1 MGSTTFEDV
10 LDRLYFKAIDQKDK
24 GTSFERLIRRYLQL
38 EPKYADQFSD
48 VWMWNEWPG
57 RNGKVDT
64 GIDLVARD
72 RYTGELTAIQCKFFD
87 PTLTLQKGQIDSF
100 FTAAGK
106 TDFSYGMVVSTTDKW
121 SKHAEDA
128 LEGQSKE
135 MTRLRLRDLA
145 ESTIDW
151 SEFDVDQPEKMRQ
164 LDRKAPRKYQREA
177 IDDVAAGF
185 KAGAR
190 GKLIMACGT
199 GKTYTSLKIVEEQV
213 PIGGSVLF
221 LVPSIALLQQTLN
234 EWTAQ
239 ATVPLR
245 PLAVCSDTKVGRREH
260 EDVSMH
266 DLAFPATTDPVK
278 LLNRSR
284 ISTGQEAVTVVFST
298 YQSIDVIA
306 QAQKD
311 GLPDFDLILCD
322 EAHRTTGITEADHDD
337 STFVRV
343 HDNTYIKAAK
353 RLYMTAT
360 PRIYVQESKAKAA
373 EDNVAVYSMDD
384 EAVYGPEFHHLGFG
398 KAVEMGHLSDY
409 KVLVLAVDEEAVSR
423 SFQGLFEENGDL
435 KLDDAARIVGCW
447 NGLSKRG
454 VNGQRLDIADAS
466 PMHRAVAFARNIKES
481 KKLAAEI
488 ELIGRQLLVNSADGP
503 AKTDDGDPSV
513 PADSTLKLEA
523 GHVDGT
529 FNVLERS
536 AKLDWLKEP
545 VDGNVCRILS
555 NARCLSEGVDVPTL
569 DAVLFLNPRNSQV
582 DVVQSVGRV
591 MRKAE
596 GKEYGY
602 IILPIAVPASQDPE
616 TALNDN
622 KKYKVVWDVLQ
633 ALRAHDD
640 RFEAMINKLDLNRNA
655 NDVIDVITVADP
667 FDNDNEPGSGGSS
680 DSDAPSQ
687 ETLFHLAG
695 ADAWRNAIFARMVR
709 KVGDRRYWES
719 WATDVKEIAD
729 RHVIRIRTILD
740 GPDPR
745 ARQEFAVFLEG
756 LRGNLNDGIS
766 ESDAIDMLSQHLIT
780 KPVFEALFDG
790 YSFAAHNPVSQVMD
804 SMVAV
809 LEQYNLDSEVQNLE
823 EFYRSVRLRAE
834 GVTNAEGKQ
843 RIITELYEKFFKL
856 AFPRA
861 AESLG
866 IVYTP
871 VEVVDFII
879 RAVDDVLAKDFGSS
893 LSAPGVHVLDPFSGT
908 GTFTVRLL
916 QSGRIKHQDL
926 LRKYTQELHANEIL
940 LMAYYIAAINIE
952 ATLHGLLEEQAAERG
967 EDPDAVKYVPFDGV
981 VLTDTFQMTE
991 DGDTLDEHVFT
1002 SNNERVVAQNALDIR
1017 VIIGNPPYSVGQS
1030 SGNDNNA
1037 NLKYPTLDGAIRDT
1051 YLANGAGSARGNIYD
1066 SYIRAIRWASNRIL
1080 TSSDGGVVAYVSNGG
1095 YIDSNAADGLRKTLV
1110 GEFHDIYVYNLR
1122 GNTRSSGD
1130 HARREGGQIF
1140 GSGSRATVAILI
1152 LVKKPGST
1160 SSAVLHYRD
1169 IGDSLDRDK
1178 KLAIVD
1184 AGTLA
1189 NIEWST
1195 IIPNSDGDWINQRN
1209 SLFESFT
1216 PIGDKKGGSGIFTT
1230 YSAGVK
1236 TNRDAWVYNSSAT
1249 KLRYNVLATSDFF
1262 NSEVERYASVG
1273 SSTEPAAFVDAD
1285 PAKISWSTRLRDRLA
1300 NKEQIDPTDDSYRS
1314 STYRPFTKQHLF
1326 FDPALNEAQ
1335 SLLPKIFP
1343 GPDSENFGI
1352 YITSPASHYP
1362 TFEALMVDSLPD
1374 LHMLDTG
1381 QFFPRYTYATL
1392 TAGEDLFSAAEAL
1405 SAHRRVDNITDGALT
1420 DYRAEYGAD
1429 VTKDDIFFYVYGL
1442 LHSPEY
1448 RTAFTADLKKMLPRI
1463 PKVLG
1468 RKEFRAL
1475 SQAGR
1480 ELSALHIGYETV
1492 APYPLNEEENGLVS
1506 VADSYDKY
1514 AVTKMKYAGKAG
1526 AWDKTRIVYN
1536 SHVSLAGIPAEAQR
1550 YMLGARSALDWI
1562 LERYQ
1567 IKTDKASGIIND
1579 PNDWSREHA
1588 QPRYIIDL
1596 IGRIVTVSLETNRIV
1611 GSLPGLGLEK

>member
-106 TDFSYGMVVSTTDKW
+106 ADFSYGMVVSTTDKW

-135 MTRLRLRDLA
+135 MTRLRLKDLA

-185 KAGAR
+185 KTGDR

-260 EDVSMH
+260 EDVSVH

-278 LLNRSR
+278 LLNRAR

-306 QAQKD
+306 QAQKG
-311 GLPDFDLILCD
+311 GLVDFDLVLCD

-398 KAVEMGHLSDY
+398 KAVEMGHLADY

-466 PMHRAVAFARNIKES
+466 PMRRAVAFARNIKES
-481 KKLAAEI
+481 KKLAAEF
-488 ELIGRQLLVNSADGP
+488 ELIGRQLLVNSTDGP
-503 AKTDDGDPSV
+503 TQTDDDASSAP
-513 PADSTLKLEA
+513 PDSALKLEA

-545 VDGNVCRILS
+545 VEGNVCRILS

-640 RFEAMINKLDLNRNA
+640 RFEAMINKLDLNRNS

-667 FDNDNEPGSGGSS
+667 FDVDEPGTGGSQ
-680 DSDAPSQ
+680 DIDGPSQ

-729 RHVIRIRTILD
+729 RHVIRIRSILD

-745 ARQEFAVFLEG
+745 AREEFAVFLEG

-823 EFYRSVRLRAE
+823 DFYRSVRIRAE

-843 RIITELYEKFFKL
+843 KIITELYEKFFKL

-916 QSGRIKHQDL
+916 QSGRIRPADL

-967 EDPDAVKYVPFDGV
+967 EDLTAVEYVPFDGV

-1002 SNNERVVAQNALDIR
+1002 SNNERVIAQNALDIR

-1037 NLKYPTLDGAIRDT
+1037 NLKYPSLDDSIRTTYADRSTATLKNS
-1051 YLANGAGSARGNIYD
+1051 LYD

-1080 TSSDGGVVAYVSNGG
+1080 ASPDGGVVAYVSNGG
-1095 YIDSNAADGLRKTLV
+1095 YIDGNTADGLRKTLIS
-1110 GEFHDIYVYNLR
+1110 EFHDVYIYNLR
-1122 GNTRSSGD
+1122 GNTRSSGE

-1140 GSGSRATVAILI
+1140 GAGSRATVAILI
-1152 LVKKPGST
+1152 LVKKPGPT
-1160 SSAVLHYRD
+1160 PGAALHYRD
-1169 IGDSLDRDK
+1169 IGDYLDRRE

-1184 AGTLA
+1184 SGTLA
-1189 NIEWST
+1189 TIDWSA
-1195 IIPNSDGDWINQRN
+1195 IVPNSDGDWINHRN
-1209 SLFESFT
+1209 AAFDAFT
-1216 PIGDKKGGSGIFTT
+1216 PLGDKKGSAGIFAT
-1230 YSAGVK
+1230 YSGGLK
-1236 TNRDAWVYNSSAT
+1236 TNRDAWIYNSSAE
-1249 KLRYNVLATSDFF
+1249 KLRRNVDAMVGFYNR
-1262 NSEVERYASVG
+1262 EVDRYAREGGGTSVDG
-1273 SSTEPAAFVDAD
+1273 FINKDTTRFSWDRADKQKLPRGVKYTADQDRVFV
-1285 PAKISWSTRLRDRLA
+1285 
-1300 NKEQIDPTDDSYRS
+1300 
-1314 STYRPFTKQHLF
+1314 STYRPFQKQFVQFERHLNNTIYQL
-1326 FDPALNEAQ
+1326 PAIYPTA
-1335 SLLPKIFP
+1335 
-1343 GPDSENFGI
+1343 DTDNFGI

-1362 TFEALMVDSLPD
+1362 TFEAVMVGSLPD

-1381 QFFPRYTYATL
+1381 QFFPRYTYPNPM
-1392 TAGEDLFSAAEAL
+1392 AGEDLFSATEAP
-1405 SAHRRVDNITDGALT
+1405 SSSERVDNITDATLA
-1420 DYRAEYGAD
+1420 DYRTTYGAD
-1429 VTKDDIFFYVYGL
+1429 VIKDDILFYVYGL

-1448 RTAFTADLKKMLPRI
+1448 RKEFVSDLKKVLPRI
-1463 PKVLG
+1463 PKVPGAEQFLA
-1468 RKEFRAL
+1468 FA
-1475 SQAGR
+1475 QAGR
-1480 ELSALHIGYETV
+1480 ELSALHVGYESV
-1492 APYPLNEEENGLVS
+1492 EPYPLTEVQTGLVP
-1506 VADSYDKY
+1506 VDDEYAKY

-1526 AWDKTRIVYN
+1526 AWDKTRIIYN
-1536 SHVSLAGIPAEAQR
+1536 SHVSLAGIPAGAQR

-1567 IKTDKASGIIND
+1567 VRTDKASGIVND

-1596 IGRIVTVSLETNRIV
+1596 IGRIITVSLGTNRIV
-1611 GSLPGLGLEK
+1611 DSLPGLDLDK

>member
-1 MGSTTFEDV
+1 MGFATFEDV
-10 LDRLYFKAIDQKDK
+10 LDRLYFTAIDQKDK
-24 GTSFERLIRRYLQL
+24 GSKFERLIKRYLEL

-48 VWMWNEWPG
+48 VWMWQEYPG
-57 RNGKVDT
+57 RDGKVDT
-64 GIDLVARD
+64 GIDLVAKD
-72 RYTGELTAIQCKFFD
+72 RYTGELTAIQCKFYD
-87 PTLTLQKGQIDSF
+87 PMSTLQKAQIDSF

-106 TDFSYGMVVSTTDKW
+106 IDFSYGMVVSTTDKW

-135 MTRLRLRDLA
+135 MTRLRLQDLA

-151 SEFDVDQPEKMRQ
+151 AEFDVDVPEQMTQ
-164 LDRKAPRKYQREA
+164 LDRKEPRKYQREA

-185 KAGAR
+185 QAGDR

-213 PIGGSVLF
+213 PIGGTVLF

-239 ATVPLR
+239 ATVPIR
-245 PLAVCSDTKVGRREH
+245 ALAVCSDTKVGRKEN
-260 EDVSMH
+260 EDVSVH

-278 LLNRSR
+278 LLNHAR
-284 ISTGQEAVTVVFST
+284 ISTGQDAVTVVFST

-306 QAQKD
+306 QAQQQ
-311 GLPDFDLILCD
+311 GLADFDLILCD

-343 HDNTYIKAAK
+343 HDETYLKAAK

-384 EAVYGPEFHHLGFG
+384 EAVFGPEFHHLGFG
-398 KAVEMGHLSDY
+398 KAVEMGHLADY

-423 SFQGLFEENGDL
+423 SFQGMFEENGDL
-435 KLDDAARIVGCW
+435 KLDDVARIVGCW

-454 VNGQRLDIADAS
+454 VNGQRLDIGDVS
-466 PMHRAVAFARNIKES
+466 PMRRAVAFARNIKES
-481 KKLAAEI
+481 KKLADEF
-488 ELIGRQLLVNSADGP
+488 ELIGKQLLVNAADEE
-503 AKTDDGDPSV
+503 A
-513 PADSTLKLEA
+513 ADALKLEA

-536 AKLDWLKEP
+536 AKLDWLKEQA
-545 VDGNVCRILS
+545 DGNVCRILS
-555 NARCLSEGVDVPTL
+555 NVKCLSEGVDVPSL

-655 NDVIDVITVADP
+655 NDVIDVIAVSGT
-667 FDNDNEPGSGGSS
+667 FDKDDGGAPAGEKNGPDNAGT
-680 DSDAPSQ
+680 Q
-687 ETLFHLAG
+687 ETLFALAR
-695 ADAWRNAIFARMVR
+695 AEDWRNAIFARMVR

-729 RHVIRIRTILD
+729 RHVIRIRSILD

-745 ARQEFAVFLEG
+745 AREEFTVFLEG
-756 LRGNLNDGIS
+756 LRGNLNDGIT
-766 ESDAIDMLSQHLIT
+766 EADAIDMLSQHLIT

-804 SMVAV
+804 SMISV

-823 EFYRSVRLRAE
+823 DFYRSVRVRAE

-843 RIITELYEKFFKL
+843 KIITELYERFFKL

-879 RAVDDVLAKDFGSS
+879 RAVDDVLAKDFNSS
-893 LSAPGVHVLDPFSGT
+893 LSAPGVHVLDPFAGT

-916 QSGRIKHQDL
+916 QSGRIKPEDL

-952 ATLHGLLEEQAAERG
+952 ATLHGMIEDQATEAG
-967 EDPDAVKYVPFDGV
+967 TYASTVAYVPFDGM
-981 VLTDTFQMTE
+981 VLTDTFQMSE
-991 DGDTLDEHVFT
+991 DGDILDERVFT
-1002 SNNERVVAQNALDIR
+1002 SNNDRLIAQNKLDIR

-1037 NLKYPTLDGAIRDT
+1037 NLKYPTLDESIRST
-1051 YLANGAGSARGNIYD
+1051 YADRSTATNKNSLYD

-1080 TSSDGGVVAYVSNGG
+1080 KSSDGGVVAYVSNGG
-1095 YIDSNAADGLRKTLV
+1095 YIDGNTADGLRKTLV

-1122 GNTRSSGD
+1122 GNQRTAGEQSRK
-1130 HARREGGQIF
+1130 EGGKIF
-1140 GSGSRATVAILI
+1140 DSGSRNTVAVLI
-1152 LVKKPGST
+1152 LVKKPGAT
-1160 SSAVLHYRD
+1160 PGAVLHYKD
-1169 IGDSLDRDK
+1169 IGDYLDRK
-1178 KLAIVD
+1178 EKLALVD
-1184 AGTLA
+1184 AASIGTLD
-1189 NIEWST
+1189 WDT
-1195 IIPNSDGDWINQRN
+1195 ITPNAEGDWINQRDDVFDTFQP
-1209 SLFESFT
+1209 L
-1216 PIGDKKGGSGIFTT
+1216 GDKRSGAGVANA
-1230 YSAGVK
+1230 YSAGLQ
-1236 TNRDAWVYNSSAT
+1236 TNRDAWVYNDSQAQLNANIEMT
-1249 KLRYNVLATSDFF
+1249 TRAF
-1262 NSEVERYASVG
+1262 NEQLTDGKRSL
-1273 SSTEPAAFVDAD
+1273 D
-1285 PAKISWSTRLRDRLA
+1285 PRLISWTSGLEKRFDDGTLIDAKLQPSRLS
-1300 NKEQIDPTDDSYRS
+1300 I
-1314 STYRPFTKQHLF
+1314 YRPFNKRHVTSQIDLIHRPAIMTRLF
-1326 FDPALNEAQ
+1326 PE
-1335 SLLPKIFP
+1335 
-1343 GPDSENFGI
+1343 PDSKNYGFYVVG
-1352 YITSPASHYP
+1352 SGNDKPFSV
-1362 TFEALMVDSLPD
+1362 LMVDAIPD
-1374 LHMLDTG
+1374 LSLWGSGQG
-1381 QFFPRYTYATL
+1381 QFFPRYTYT
-1392 TAGEDLFSAAEAL
+1392 TPTVGDDLFSAAGAPSSSE
-1405 SAHRRVDNITDGALT
+1405 RVDNITDGTLA
-1420 DYRAEYGAD
+1420 DYRTAYGAA
-1429 VTKDDIFFYVYGL
+1429 VCKDDIFFYVYGL
-1442 LHSPEY
+1442 LHSPDY
-1448 RTAFTADLKKMLPRI
+1448 RTEFAADLKKMLPRI
-1463 PKVLG
+1463 PKVPG
-1468 RKEFRAL
+1468 AEKFMAF

-1480 ELSALHIGYETV
+1480 DLSALHIGYEEQE
-1492 APYPLNEEENGLVS
+1492 PFPLTEVGTS
-1506 VADSYDKY
+1506 VVPVGDDYEKY
-1514 AVTKMKYAGKAG
+1514 AVKKMKYGGKAG
-1526 AWDKTRIVYN
+1526 AWDKTRILYN
-1536 SHVSLAGIPAEAQR
+1536 SKVTLEGLPVEAQR
-1550 YMLGARSALDWI
+1550 YMLGARSGLDWI

-1567 IKTDKASGIIND
+1567 VKTDKASGIVND
-1579 PNDWSREHA
+1579 PNDWSREHE

-1596 IGRIVTVSLETNRIV
+1596 IGRIVAVSLETNRIV
-1611 GSLPGLGLEK
+1611 DGLPALEIEV

>member
-1 MGSTTFEDV
+1 MGSATFEDV
-10 LDRLYFKAIDQKDK
+10 LDRLYFTAIDQKDK
-24 GTSFERLIRRYLQL
+24 GSKFERLVKRYLQL

-48 VWMWNEWPG
+48 VWMWQEYPG
-57 RNGKVDT
+57 RDGKVDT

-72 RYTGELTAIQCKFFD
+72 RYTGELTAIQCKFYD
-87 PTLTLQKGQIDSF
+87 PMSTLQKAQIDSF

-106 TDFSYGMVVSTTDKW
+106 TDFSYGMVVSTTDHW

-135 MTRLRLRDLA
+135 MTRLRLKDLA

-151 SEFDVDQPEKMRQ
+151 SEFDVDVPEQMRK
-164 LDRKAPRKYQREA
+164 LDRKEPRKYQREA
-177 IDDVAAGF
+177 IDDVKAGF
-185 KAGAR
+185 QTSDR

-199 GKTYTSLKIVEEQV
+199 GKTYTSLKVVEEQV
-213 PIGGSVLF
+213 PIGGTVLF

-245 PLAVCSDTKVGRREH
+245 ALAVCSDTKVGRKEN
-260 EDVSMH
+260 EDVSIH

-278 LLNRSR
+278 LLNRVR

-306 QAQKD
+306 QAQQQ
-311 GLPDFDLILCD
+311 GLADFDMILCD

-337 STFVRV
+337 SSFVRV
-343 HDNTYIKAAK
+343 HDETYLKAAK

-384 EAVYGPEFHHLGFG
+384 EAVFGPEFHHLGFG
-398 KAVEMGHLSDY
+398 RAVEMGHLADY

-423 SFQGLFEENGDL
+423 SFQGMFEENGDL
-435 KLDDAARIVGCW
+435 KLDDVARIVGCW

-454 VNGQRLDIADAS
+454 VNGQRLDIADDS
-466 PMHRAVAFARNIKES
+466 PMRRAVAFARNIKES
-481 KKLAAEI
+481 KKLAEEF
-488 ELIGRQLLVNSADGP
+488 ELIGKQLLVNAAD
-503 AKTDDGDPSV
+503 AE
-513 PADSTLKLEA
+513 AEEALKLEA

-545 VDGNVCRILS
+545 ADGNVCRILS
-555 NARCLSEGVDVPTL
+555 NVKCLSEGVDVPSL

-640 RFEAMINKLDLNRNA
+640 RFESMINKLDLNRNA
-655 NDVIDVITVADP
+655 NDVIDIIAVSNP
-667 FDNDNEPGSGGSS
+667 FNEDDGGAPAGERNGTDNAGT
-680 DSDAPSQ
+680 Q
-687 ETLFHLAG
+687 ETLFALAR
-695 ADAWRNAIFARMVR
+695 ADEWRNAIFARMVR

-745 ARQEFAVFLEG
+745 AREEFAVFLEG

-804 SMVAV
+804 SMIAV

-823 EFYRSVRLRAE
+823 DFYRSVRIRAE

-843 RIITELYEKFFKL
+843 KIVTELYERFFKL
-856 AFPRA
+856 AFPRT

-879 RAVDDVLAKDFGSS
+879 RAVDDVLAKDFDSS
-893 LSAPGVHVLDPFSGT
+893 LSAPGVHVLDPFAGT

-916 QSGRIKHQDL
+916 QSGRIKPEDL

-952 ATLHGLLEEQAAERG
+952 ATLHGILEDQAATAG
-967 EDPDAVKYVPFDGV
+967 GDPAEVEYVPFDGM
-981 VLTDTFQMTE
+981 VLTDTFQMSE

-1002 SNNERVVAQNALDIR
+1002 SNNDRVVAQNKLDIR

-1030 SGNDNNA
+1030 SGNDNNT
-1037 NLKYPTLDGAIRDT
+1037 NLKYPTLDGSIESSYARRS
-1051 YLANGAGSARGNIYD
+1051 SASLKRNLYD
-1066 SYIRAIRWASNRIL
+1066 SYIRAIRWASNRVL
-1080 TSSDGGVVAYVSNGG
+1080 NSVNGGIVGFVTNGG
-1095 YIDSNAADGLRKTLV
+1095 YIDAANADGLRKTIAD
-1110 GEFHDIYVYNLR
+1110 EFHDIYVYNLR
-1122 GNTRSSGD
+1122 GN
-1130 HARREGGQIF
+1130 ARTAGEQRKKEKDNVF
-1140 GSGSRATVAILI
+1140 ESGSRNTVAILI
-1152 LVKKPGST
+1152 LVKKPGVAKG
-1160 SSAVLHYRD
+1160 AVLHYKD
-1169 IGDSLDRDK
+1169 IGDYLDRQE
-1178 KLAIVD
+1178 KLAIIDSGSLGSVAWD
-1184 AGTLA
+1184 
-1189 NIEWST
+1189 T
-1195 IIPNSDGDWINQRN
+1195 ISVNSEGDWINQRN
-1209 SLFESFT
+1209 KAFDVFQ
-1216 PIGDKKGGSGIFTT
+1216 PVADR
-1230 YSAGVK
+1230 SAGGAVFDSH
-1236 TNRDAWVYNSSAT
+1236 TIGLSTSRDAWVYNSSSTDLLKNVRAT
-1249 KLRYNVLATSDFF
+1249 ASTF
-1262 NSEVERYASVG
+1262 NQMVSAKKREDLDDG
-1273 SSTEPAAFVDAD
+1273 SLDRNP
-1285 PAKISWSTRLRDRLA
+1285 KRISWSAGLMSRLRREREIVVSPNHVRVGA
-1300 NKEQIDPTDDSYRS
+1300 
-1314 STYRPFTKQHLF
+1314 YRPFDKRYVYL
-1326 FDPALNEAQ
+1326 DEALNERQ
-1335 SLLPKIFP
+1335 GRLLGVFP
-1343 GPDSENFGI
+1343 TNQVENFGF
-1352 YITSPASHYP
+1352 YVVGTGSAVPFS
-1362 TFEALMVDSLPD
+1362 ALATD
-1374 LHMLDTG
+1374 LIPNLHLTGAGSGG
-1381 QFFPRYTYATL
+1381 QFFPRYTF
-1392 TAGEDLFSAAEAL
+1392 TAQGKGDDLFSLPGATLPPE
-1405 SAHRRVDNITDGALT
+1405 RVDNVTDATLAN
-1420 DYRAEYGAD
+1420 YRAAYGTS
-1429 VTKDDIFFYVYGL
+1429 VSKDDIFFYVYGL

-1448 RTAFTADLKKMLPRI
+1448 RSEFVADLKKMLPRI
-1463 PKVLG
+1463 PKVPG
-1468 RKEFRAL
+1468 AEKFMAF

-1480 ELSALHIGYETV
+1480 ELSALHIGYDQQE
-1492 APYPLNEEENGLVS
+1492 PYPLTEVETAVVPAEDEY
-1506 VADSYDKY
+1506 AKY
-1514 AVTKMKYAGKAG
+1514 AVKKMKYGGKAG

-1536 SHVSLAGIPAEAQR
+1536 SHITLEGVPVEAQR
-1550 YMLGARSALDWI
+1550 YMLGARSGLDWI

-1567 IKTDKASGIIND
+1567 VKTDKASGIVND
-1579 PNDWSREHA
+1579 PNDWCREHG

-1596 IGRIVTVSLETNRIV
+1596 IGRIVAVSLETNRIV
-1611 GSLPGLGLEK
+1611 DSLPTLDLEGVTA